1 MPKGL
6 PRRFSSFLRPLA
18 GARNDSHPHGE
29 ERPQSWE
36 DGESSFNSTL
46 DRVETTLDRMSRAL
60 FAVDTVPK
68 AVARAKANQLAR
80 TAGLRDP
87 QEPGPGAM
95 ETTPPLARS
104 IGSRTSALAQAAEE
118 LRMLELRVH
127 EANAFTTDDD
137 EPDTLDTFDDQ
148 AGSFAPGGA
157 ESDASAI
164 ENPHTPPTNSSE
176 PPLLVD
182 VVSLGPN
189 VISLDPLAP
198 GLIEEPAAPTVR
210 AAATAD
216 AQAFAP
222 VAQAVPSPN
231 FALAR
236 PDEPVVPTNRPSEV
250 TIAPV
255 EAPAAPANAV
265 VRPAQALRPSSASAH
280 DELSLEVADDVNSDQ
295 LCQFLAVLPE
305 LMESIQAS
313 SAAYADAP
321 HARDEGVRARNA
333 LRQLELAAESVGI
346 RGITSFAAHATS
358 LLDALINTT
367 ATVPDELFA
376 TLRDAMA
383 CLEHLSDVV
392 WGKTSL
398 AADVPER
405 LELLIEAELR
415 AILDLTL
422 RVEEPSY
429 SASFDP
435 LAGAPRSTAPAGRSE
450 LGVARIEQPWRA

>member
-18 GARNDSHPHGE
+18 GTRNDSHTHGE
-29 ERPQSWE
+29 EQPQGWE
-36 DGESSFNSTL
+36 DGESSLNTTL

-80 TAGLRDP
+80 SAGLRDP
-87 QEPGPGAM
+87 QESGTGAM

-104 IGSRTSALAQAAEE
+104 INSRTSALAQAVEE

-127 EANAFTTDDD
+127 EANAFTTDDE
-137 EPDTLDTFDDQ
+137 EPDTFDDQ
-148 AGSFAPGGA
+148 AGSFAPGSA
-157 ESDASAI
+157 EPDASTI
-164 ENPHTPPTNSSE
+164 ESAQTPPTVPSE
-176 PPLLVD
+176 LPLLVD

-189 VISLDPLAP
+189 VISLDPPAP
-198 GLIEEPAAPTVR
+198 GLIAEPAALPAR
-210 AAATAD
+210 AVATPG

-222 VAQAVPSPN
+222 VAQTAPAPTSPAARLDVPD
-231 FALAR
+231 A
-236 PDEPVVPTNRPSEV
+236 PTNRSNEKSV
-250 TIAPV
+250 APLE
-255 EAPAAPANAV
+255 EAPATPASAV
-265 VRPAQALRPSSASAH
+265 VRPAQALRPSSASVH

-435 LAGAPRSTAPAGRSE
+435 LAGAPRSTAPAGRSG
-450 LGVARIEQPWRA
+450 LGVAPVERPWRA